1 MTFRPPTAK
10 SRNAPPGPNSD
21 PRHTAIYWAMRWP
34 RSHDQDV
41 LAAGRAALDSLLAEN
56 GFLRNA
62 MRDIELRAQYAHE
75 TTARKETP

>member
-1 MTFRPPTAK
+1 
-10 SRNAPPGPNSD
+10 
-21 PRHTAIYWAMRWP
+21 MRWP